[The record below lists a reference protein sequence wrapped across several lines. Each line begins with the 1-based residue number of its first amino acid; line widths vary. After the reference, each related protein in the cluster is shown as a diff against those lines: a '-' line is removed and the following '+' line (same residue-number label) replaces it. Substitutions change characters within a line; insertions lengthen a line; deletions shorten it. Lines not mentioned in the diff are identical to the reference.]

1 MFGACGQH
9 HVTSTHETSRFQR
22 ISASLA
28 ALVALAC
35 VLAPLHAVDRPPD
48 LPRRIVAIGDVHGAH
63 DSLVG
68 ILQRTGVIDA
78 QLKWAGGT
86 ATLVQTGDLIDR
98 GAKVRQVL
106 DLLMAL
112 EGQAA
117 TAGGH
122 VVVLLGNHEVMNLL
136 REPRD
141 VSPQAYAAFADGES
155 AARQDRAYR
164 EYVAL
169 TTDRRKPSNAAPAG
183 PDKDAWLRA
192 HPPGSIEYE
201 DAFGPDGVYG
211 RWLRSKSVVTAIG
224 DTAFMHAGID
234 PDHAPRSLDAVNR
247 SVRDEI
253 RRFDDYR
260 RYLIDRRIIVP
271 SSTLEE
277 IVAAVVAEAGRNP
290 EALDA
295 RDREV
300 FGALVGIEKWDC
312 LRPDGPLWFRAFATW
327 SNEEG
332 IAHLRTLRDK
342 YHVEHWV
349 VGHSPVR
356 TSEITPR
363 YGSKVFL
370 IDTGMVSGRVPGER
384 TAALEIRD
392 GKFIAISQQQQA
404 VLPDR

>member
-1 MFGACGQH
+1 
-9 HVTSTHETSRFQR
+9 
-22 ISASLA
+22 
-28 ALVALAC
+28 
-35 VLAPLHAVDRPPD
+35 
-48 LPRRIVAIGDVHGAH
+48 
-63 DSLVG
+63 
-68 ILQRTGVIDA
+68 
-78 QLKWAGGT
+78 
-86 ATLVQTGDLIDR
+86 
-98 GAKVRQVL
+98 
-106 DLLMAL
+106 
-112 EGQAA
+112 
-117 TAGGH
+117 
-122 VVVLLGNHEVMNLL
+122 
-136 REPRD
+136 
-141 VSPQAYAAFADGES
+141 
-155 AARQDRAYR
+155 
-164 EYVAL
+164 
-169 TTDRRKPSNAAPAG
+169 
-183 PDKDAWLRA
+183 
-192 HPPGSIEYE
+192 
-201 DAFGPDGVYG
+201 
-211 RWLRSKSVVTAIG
+211 
-224 DTAFMHAGID
+224 
-234 PDHAPRSLDAVNR
+234 
-247 SVRDEI
+247 
-253 RRFDDYR
+253 
-260 RYLIDRRIIVP
+260 VP

>member
-1 MFGACGQH
+1 MNRCTDA
-9 HVTSTHETSRFQR
+9 V
-22 ISASLA
+22 ISSKSAPLLA
-28 ALVALAC
+28 AFVALAY
-35 VLAPLHAVDRPPD
+35 LIAPLHALDRPRD
-48 LPRRIVAIGDVHGAH
+48 VPRRIVAVGDVHGAY
-63 DSLVG
+63 DSFVG

-78 QLKWAGGT
+78 QRQWAGGT
-86 ATLVQTGDLIDR
+86 ATLVQTGDLVDR

-112 EGQAA
+112 EGQAS
-117 TAGGH
+117 TAGGQ
-122 VVVLLGNHEVMNLL
+122 VVVLLGNHEIMNLL
-136 REPRD
+136 RDPRD
-141 VSPQAYAAFADGES
+141 VAPAAYASFVDGES

-164 EYVAL
+164 EYVAF
-169 TTDRRKPSNAAPAG
+169 TTERLKASDAASAVQ
-183 PDKDAWLRA
+183 DKEVWAKT
-192 HPPGSIEYE
+192 HPPGFIEYA
-201 DAFGPDGVYG
+201 DAFGTDGIYG
-211 RWLRSKSVVTAIG
+211 RWLRSKSIVTTIG
-224 DTAFMHAGID
+224 DTAFMHAGIN

-260 RYLIDRRIIVP
+260 RYLIDRRIILP
-271 SSTLEE
+271 WFTLDDIIE
-277 IVAAVVAEAGRNP
+277 AVVAELKTKNP
-290 EALDA
+290 DA
-295 RDREV
+295 FDSRDRAV
-300 FGALVGIEKWDC
+300 FEGIVGIGKWDC

-327 SNEEG
+327 STEEG
-332 IAHLRTLRDK
+332 TAHLRTLRDK

-392 GKFIAISQQQQA
+392 GKFIAVSERA
-404 VLPDR
+404 ETVLSDR

>member
-1 MFGACGQH
+1 MAWNMNRCTDA
-9 HVTSTHETSRFQR
+9 V
-22 ISASLA
+22 ISSKSAPLLA
-28 ALVALAC
+28 AFVALAY
-35 VLAPLHAVDRPPD
+35 LIAPLHALDRPRD
-48 LPRRIVAIGDVHGAH
+48 VPRRIVAVGDVHGAY
-63 DSLVG
+63 DSFVG

-78 QLKWAGGT
+78 QRQWAGGT
-86 ATLVQTGDLIDR
+86 ATLVQTGDLVDR

-112 EGQAA
+112 EGQAS
-117 TAGGH
+117 TAGGQ
-122 VVVLLGNHEVMNLL
+122 VVVLLGNHEIMNLL
-136 REPRD
+136 RDPRD
-141 VSPQAYAAFADGES
+141 VAPAAYASFVDGES

-164 EYVAL
+164 EYVAF
-169 TTDRRKPSNAAPAG
+169 TTERLKASDAASAVQ
-183 PDKDAWLRA
+183 DKEVWAKT
-192 HPPGSIEYE
+192 HPPGFIEYA
-201 DAFGPDGVYG
+201 DAFGTDGIYG
-211 RWLRSKSVVTAIG
+211 RWLRSKSIVTTIG
-224 DTAFMHAGID
+224 DTAFMHAGIN

-260 RYLIDRRIIVP
+260 RYLIDRRIILP
-271 SSTLEE
+271 WFTLDDIIE
-277 IVAAVVAEAGRNP
+277 AVVAELKTKNP
-290 EALDA
+290 DA
-295 RDREV
+295 FDSRDRAV
-300 FGALVGIEKWDC
+300 FEGIVGIGKWDC

-327 SNEEG
+327 STEEG
-332 IAHLRTLRDK
+332 TAHLRTLRDK

-392 GKFIAISQQQQA
+392 GKFIAVSERA
-404 VLPDR
+404 ETVLSDR